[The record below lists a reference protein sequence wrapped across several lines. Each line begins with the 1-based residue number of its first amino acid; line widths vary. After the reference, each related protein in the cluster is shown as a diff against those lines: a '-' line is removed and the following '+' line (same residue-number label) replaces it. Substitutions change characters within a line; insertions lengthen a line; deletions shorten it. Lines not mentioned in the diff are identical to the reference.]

1 MSTFFPRS
9 AGTRQRIVSALE
21 SRPEGATV
29 FDLRAMTGLSDS
41 TLREW
46 ARWMC
51 MTRAICIAGHEAK
64 KTRPAAIYKLA
75 AVVDKVPDGLR
86 RKSHCKHKKPLLD
99 GAPRHP
105 APIAMYGMA
114 YQ

>member
-1 MSTFFPRS
+1 MALHTDTEIYKATYALCQLVTQLV
-9 AGTRQRIVSALE
+9 AGML
-21 SRPEGATV
+21 
-29 FDLRAMTGLSDS
+29 
-41 TLREW
+41 
-46 ARWMC
+46 
-51 MTRAICIAGHEAK
+51 
-64 KTRPAAIYKLA
+64 YKLA
-75 AVVDKVPDGLR
+75 AVVDKAPDGLR